1 MTMTALVTISA
12 TLLTFAALA
21 QAADPTK
28 TPAASKSPTASTS
41 KGPIVVIKTSMGEVK
56 VELASDKAP
65 ISVKNFLE
73 YVDAKHY
80 DGTIFHR
87 VIPQFMIQGG
97 GFTPDMQQKPTK
109 APIKN
114 EAGNGLK
121 NTTGTIAMART
132 GVVDSATAQFF
143 INLKDNAFL
152 DHRDETPAG
161 FGYAV
166 FGKVVSGMDVVKKIE
181 AVPTSTKGSH
191 ENVPTTPVLIESIR
205 LAQ

>member
-28 TPAASKSPTASTS
+28 SPAASKSPTASTS
-41 KGPIVVIKTSMGEVK
+41 KAPVVVIKTSMGEIK
-56 VELASDKAP
+56 VELAADKAP
-65 ISVKNFLE
+65 ITVKNFLE

-97 GFTPDMQQKPTK
+97 GFTPDMQQKPTR

-121 NTTGTIAMART
+121 NTNGTIAMART
-132 GVVDSATAQFF
+132 GVVDSATSQFF
-143 INLKDNAFL
+143 INVKDNAFL

-181 AVPTSTKGSH
+181 AVPTSSKGSH
-191 ENVPTTPVLIESIR
+191 ENVPTTPVVIESIR